1 MLTWVGFSGCQSGA
15 MSLAQFTKRM
25 DVTPDGSGLGA
36 VRDSLSDW
44 LRRQGVGEPELHHIL
59 IAAGEACS
67 NAVEHSG
74 AQHSSA
80 DPPAWIEATA
90 DEETVRIVVADR
102 GRWKK
107 PDPTA
112 TRRALRGRGRLLMTK
127 LMDHV
132 YIGTGPT
139 GTTVQ
144 LVKAR
149 ARVDG
154 RSLIRH
160 G

>member
-1 MLTWVGFSGCQSGA
+1 MTWVGFAGCQSGA
-15 MSLAQFTKRM
+15 MSRAQFTKRM

-36 VRDSLSDW
+36 VRDGLSDW
-44 LRRQGVGEPELHHIL
+44 LRRQGVREPELHHIL

-67 NAVEHSG
+67 NVVEHSG
-74 AQHSSA
+74 AQQSSA

-90 DEETVRIVVADR
+90 DEATVRIVVADR

-107 PDPTA
+107 PEPA
-112 TRRALRGRGRLLMTK
+112 AARRALRGRGRLLMTK

-132 YIGTGPT
+132 YIGTGPM

-144 LVKAR
+144 LVKTR
-149 ARVDG
+149 AGVDG
-154 RSLIRH
+154 RSLIRQA
-160 G
+160 